1 MPEKRSHVKAHL
13 LLQSTSVCAT
23 ATSLVEYNADG
34 LVRTITQFA
43 PAEFLI
49 HCLFP
54 LSAADALYADLP
66 KVGNALRRFGKDMA
80 SAMKSLGP
88 LPVEGNPVKFIE
100 HFVGKGT

>member
-1 MPEKRSHVKAHL
+1 MQHESRWKAVLKKNSHGK
-13 LLQSTSVCAT
+13 
-23 ATSLVEYNADG
+23 
-34 LVRTITQFA
+34 VRTITQFS

-88 LPVEGNPVKFIE
+88 LPVEGNPVKTIE